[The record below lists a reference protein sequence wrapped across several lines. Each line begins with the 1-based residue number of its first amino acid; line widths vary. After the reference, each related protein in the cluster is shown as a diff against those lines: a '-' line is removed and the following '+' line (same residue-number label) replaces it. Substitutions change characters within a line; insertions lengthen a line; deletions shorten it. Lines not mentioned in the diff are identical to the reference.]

1 MYHIISNPASGK
13 RKEKRNLETVKRV
26 FDERG
31 AKYLVYETTRPGEA
45 TEIAAKLTAQANEA
59 LEEAALTDR
68 EATARG
74 DLPRGEAKEF
84 CGKQI
89 GADGKDGEKNAEFS
103 SDAWE
108 EERARVS
115 YTDIVVVGGDGTV
128 HEVLN
133 GTGNISACR
142 LGLIPSGTGNDF
154 AVAAKIPM
162 DAEAA
167 AKLILDGEAKET
179 NFLTV
184 GGVRCM
190 NIGGLGMDVDVLVRC
205 KKGRVKGRIKYLLS
219 LLQSLFAFKGYPI
232 VIESGERR
240 ETHKALI
247 AVACNGTQIGGG
259 IRICPASV
267 IDDGKIDVMAV
278 ECMGKIQVIKA
289 FLYLMK
295 GKVLDYP
302 AAEHFLCERVKITPA
317 SPCTVQLD
325 GELYNGLDFDAK
337 VESGL
342 KIYR

>member
-1 MYHIISNPASGK
+1 MYHIIANPASGK

-45 TEIAAKLTAQANEA
+45 TEIAAKLTAKANEA
-59 LEEAALTDR
+59 LEEAAL
-68 EATARG
+68 
-74 DLPRGEAKEF
+74 
-84 CGKQI
+84 
-89 GADGKDGEKNAEFS
+89 ADGGTVAETEGTS
-103 SDAWE
+103 AVCKEDK
-108 EERARVS
+108 ARVS

-133 GTGNISACR
+133 GIGNISACR

-219 LLQSLFAFKGYPI
+219 LLQSLFAFKGYSI
-232 VIESGERR
+232 VIESGERK

-278 ECMGKIQVIKA
+278 ECMGKIQIVKA